1 MDKQNVVELSRD
13 DNVVLVID
21 RFDQW
26 HNPAGLPGRGT
37 TGSTYSVPAM
47 DELPEAA

>member
-1 MDKQNVVELSRD
+1 MDKLNVVELPRE

-26 HNPAGLPGRGT
+26 HNQAGLALVPTQCWTSGNPT
-37 TGSTYSVPAM
+37 TTF
-47 DELPEAA
+47 PEAA

>member
-1 MDKQNVVELSRD
+1 MDKQNVVELPRE

-26 HNPAGLPGRGT
+26 HNPAGQVRRGS
-37 TGSTYSVPAM
+37 TGSTFSTSALH
-47 DELPEAA
+47 ELPEAA